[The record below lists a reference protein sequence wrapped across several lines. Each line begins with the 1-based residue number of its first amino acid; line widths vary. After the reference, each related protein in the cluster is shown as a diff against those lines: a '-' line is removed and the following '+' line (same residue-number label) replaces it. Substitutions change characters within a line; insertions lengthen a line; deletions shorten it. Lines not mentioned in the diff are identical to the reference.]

1 MGPDPKVDMMTK
13 DEEPA
18 YTGEQRL
25 RQIPV
30 RYLVPNIV
38 TLLALCSGVTAI
50 RLGIE
55 GRFELAVACVILATV
70 LDALDGRI
78 ARALKGSSKFGA
90 ELDSLADFVNFGVAP
105 GLLIYMW
112 SLSALKNLG
121 WIVALALAMCCA
133 LRLARFNVALED
145 PDRPAWK
152 INYFT
157 GVNAPAG
164 ALLAMLPMYM
174 GFLNLLPP
182 GNEIAHF
189 VLIYIALV
197 AFSMVSRVP
206 TFSGKGVGRVRREW
220 VLPILAAA
228 TIIAALLV
236 TYTWEMVT
244 FAAFTY
250 IAAIPVSVVSYLRQK
265 NAWEKRIADGEV
277 DAGNETDAIDLVVSD
292 TLVDEDKT

>member
-1 MGPDPKVDMMTK
+1 M
-13 DEEPA
+13 
-18 YTGEQRL
+18 L
-25 RQIPV
+25 H
-30 RYLVPNIV
+30 
-38 TLLALCSGVTAI
+38 I

-182 GNEIAHF
+182 GNEIAHY
-189 VLIYIALV
+189 VLVYIALV

-206 TFSGKGVGRVRREW
+206 TFSGKGVGRVSREW
-220 VLPILAAA
+220 VLPILAAV

-236 TYTWEMVT
+236 TYTWEVVT

-250 IAAIPVSVVSYLRQK
+250 IAAIPISVVSYLRQK
-265 NAWEKRIADGEV
+265 NAWEKRIADGQA
-277 DAGNETDAIDLVVSD
+277 DTGNEKDAMDIVVDD
-292 TLVDEDKT
+292 TMADEDRK

>member
-1 MGPDPKVDMMTK
+1 MQI
-13 DEEPA
+13 DEPEA
-18 YTGEQRL
+18 DYTGEQRL
-25 RQIPV
+25 RQVPI

-50 RLGIE
+50 KLGIE
-55 GRFELAVACVILATV
+55 GRFELAVACVILATI

-90 ELDSLADFVNFGVAP
+90 ELDSLADFVNFGVTP

-112 SLSALKNLG
+112 SLSALKSLG
-121 WIVALALAMCCA
+121 WIVSLALAMCCA

-164 ALLAMLPMYM
+164 AMLAMLPMYL
-174 GFLNLLPP
+174 GFLNIVPSGP
-182 GNEIAHF
+182 EVARY
-189 VLIYIALV
+189 VLIYIGII
-197 AFSMVSRVP
+197 AFAMVSRIP

-220 VLPILAAA
+220 VLPILAAV
-228 TIIAALLV
+228 TIIVALLV

-244 FAAFTY
+244 FMALLY
-250 IAAIPVSVVSYLRQK
+250 ICLIPVSVLTYLRQK
-265 NAWEKRIADGEV
+265 KAWEQRIATGD
-277 DAGNETDAIDLVVSD
+277 VVSGENSLQTD
-292 TLVDEDKT
+292 DNEADALIGIDKS

>member
-1 MGPDPKVDMMTK
+1 MMTK

-164 ALLAMLPMYM
+164 AMLAMLPMYM
-174 GFLNLLPP
+174 GFLDLLPP
-182 GNEIAHF
+182 GSEIAHF
-189 VLIYIALV
+189 VLIYIALI

-206 TFSGKGVGRVRREW
+206 TFSGKGVGRVRREL
-220 VLPILAAA
+220 VLPILAAV

-244 FAAFTY
+244 FAAFLY
-250 IAAIPVSVVSYLRQK
+250 IAAIPVSVVSYMRQK
-265 NAWEKRIADGEV
+265 GAWEKRIANGEAETTADTDRADL
-277 DAGNETDAIDLVVSD
+277 DAQETSVGDH
-292 TLVDEDKT
+292 KT

>member
-1 MGPDPKVDMMTK
+1 MTK
-13 DEEPA
+13 NDEPA

-182 GNEIAHF
+182 GNEIAHI
-189 VLIYIALV
+189 VLVYIALV

-206 TFSGKGVGRVRREW
+206 TFSGKGVGKVSREW
-220 VLPILAAA
+220 VLPILAAV

-236 TYTWEMVT
+236 TYTWEVVT

-250 IAAIPVSVVSYLRQK
+250 IAAIPVSVISYLRQK
-265 NAWEKRIADGEV
+265 NAWEKRVANGEV
-277 DAGNETDAIDLVVSD
+277 ETGSDADTIETAVED
-292 TLVDEDKT
+292 TLADEDKT

>member
-1 MGPDPKVDMMTK
+1 MMSK

-18 YTGEQRL
+18 YSGEQRL

-164 ALLAMLPMYM
+164 AMLAMLPMYM
-174 GFLNLLPP
+174 GFLGLLPS
-182 GNEIAHF
+182 GSEIAHF
-189 VLIYIALV
+189 VLIYIAV
-197 AFSMVSRVP
+197 IAFSMVSRVP
-206 TFSGKGVGRVRREW
+206 TFSGKGVGRVSREW
-220 VLPILAAA
+220 VLPILAAV

-236 TYTWEMVT
+236 TYTWEVVT
-244 FAAFTY
+244 FAAFAY
-250 IAAIPVSVVSYLRQK
+250 IAAIPVAVASYLRQK
-265 NAWEKRIADGEV
+265 SAWEKRIANGEE
-277 DAGNETDAIDLVVSD
+277 DIAAETDPADLD
-292 TLVDEDKT
+292 ADETLVGDDKA